1 MPEPGHNRVAHP
13 AGRGRLRASHA
24 DREQVVDILKDAY
37 VRDRLTKDEFDS
49 RVGDALA
56 SRTHA
61 DLAALTADL
70 PARPPA
76 PRPPRKPARARPQR
90 PEDATVKK
98 GAVVV
103 AATTV
108 LTGAVWAGALGSQ
121 ADGQAL
127 GLLVWSFTFLWLG
140 SVILVGSVM
149 LESRRQ
155 DHSGR
160 QLPPA
165 SGPGGLAPAHTVS
178 GDLAGPYW
186 PGGLGGTSPRP
197 PGTLFRSRWSHY
209 RLRPPKTSRRG
220 QRVIVAVPINKVG
233 CGRWR
238 G

>member
-1 MPEPGHNRVAHP
+1 MPEPGHNWTARP

-24 DREQVVDILKDAY
+24 DREQVVAILKDAY
-37 VRDRLTKDEFDS
+37 VQDRLTKDEFDS

-98 GAVVV
+98 GAVVI

-140 SVILVGSVM
+140 IVTLVGAVM

-155 DHSGR
+155 RRSDR

-165 SGPGGLAPAHTVS
+165 SGPRGRPSERAVPPDPAGQLRPGDHGLSHAADAAWRPV
-178 GDLAGPYW
+178 
-186 PGGLGGTSPRP
+186 PRP
-197 PGTLFRSRWSHY
+197 LGPSCW
-209 RLRPPKTSRRG
+209 
-220 QRVIVAVPINKVG
+220 
-233 CGRWR
+233 
-238 G
+238 